1 MTEKVADQE
10 GVEPLE
16 GYDGPAT
23 LVTASTNVE
32 VEVTLR
38 GLFEPIDG
46 RYHWYGRIAA
56 SDEVDEL
63 VAALVD
69 SKADLSLRTPH
80 GEAATRLSDRDT
92 WGRYRVTGTGR
103 PPFEIAD

>member
-1 MTEKVADQE
+1 MTEKVADHE

-23 LVTASTNVE
+23 LVTADTSVD
-32 VEVTLR
+32 VQVSMR
-38 GLFEPIDG
+38 GMFEPIDG
-46 RYHWYGRIAA
+46 LYHWYGRIDA
-56 SDEVDEL
+56 SDAVDEL

-69 SKADLSLRTPH
+69 TKADLSLRTPH
-80 GEAATRLSDRDT
+80 GGAATRLSDRDP

-103 PPFEIAD
+103 PPFEIAG

>member
-1 MTEKVADQE
+1 MTEKTADHE

-23 LVTASTNVE
+23 LVTAEASVD
-32 VEVTLR
+32 VQVSMR

-46 RYHWYGRIAA
+46 RYHWYGRIDA
-56 SDEVDEL
+56 SDAVDEL

-69 SKADLSLRTPH
+69 TKADLSLRTPH
-80 GEAATRLSDRDT
+80 GKASTRLSDRDP

-103 PPFEIAD
+103 PPFEVDD